1 MSIIGGDF
9 AFGEEGSVVG
19 SVEDPVDE
27 DVFLSVGVG
36 FAMQAALELLVAPA
50 VFEKGPLDLRVDDSL
65 EATGDAG
72 SHGDATSGGR
82 TQILGDKAYVDK
94 LLPIGQ
100 CHVAGRSIMARVA
113 FDFVNSA
120 LVYYLWLAAAALG
133 IVMTLNVIVL

>member
-9 AFGEEGSVVG
+9 AFGDEGGVVG

-27 DVFLSVGVG
+27 DVFLPVGVG
-36 FAMQAALELLVAPA
+36 FAMQVALELLVAPA
-50 VFEKGPLDLRVDDSL
+50 VFEKGPLDLRVDNSL

-72 SHGDATSGGR
+72 SHGDATFRGW